1 MSRIIT
7 PSELQR
13 LGPQE
18 LRSLFHKVSQA
29 LAQTQPGTQERR
41 ETLASLENIQ
51 RAIAQPPAPPRP
63 NQPGF

>member
-18 LRSLFHKVSQA
+18 LRSLFHKVSQE

-41 ETLASLENIQ
+41 ETLASLDNIQ
-51 RAIAQPPAPPRP
+51 RAIAQPPAPRP
-63 NQPGF
+63 KPPGF